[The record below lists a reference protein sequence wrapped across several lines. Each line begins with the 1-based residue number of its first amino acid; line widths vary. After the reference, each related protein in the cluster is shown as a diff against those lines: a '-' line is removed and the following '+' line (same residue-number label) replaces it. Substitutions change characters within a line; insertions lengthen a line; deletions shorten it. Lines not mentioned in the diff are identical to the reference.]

1 MLSSGSDKHCMTR
14 GERGGEGK
22 EEKGK
27 IFFHFFLLNML

>member
-1 MLSSGSDKHCMTR
+1 MTR